1 MKANQTQQD
10 ALLALAA
17 LDLEISRT
25 RREISALQNPD
36 RHAEQVQQQRAL
48 ASALVDARNEVDRL
62 ELELRRA
69 NQDLELVEQRI
80 VKDKAALAAS
90 SSSKDA
96 VGLEHE
102 LSTLARRKGEL
113 EEASLVIMEQLEL
126 AKDSYE
132 QVLQSKRDL
141 DTSVQQLAEADE
153 QALIKLKSGL
163 QLHDSRRTQLQ
174 QQVGDEIFAAYQR
187 RAAKGIAAG
196 RLESRTCS
204 ACQFTLDAIAFDK
217 ISSLANDELAN
228 CPDCDALLVR

>member
-36 RHAEQVQQQRAL
+36 RHTEQVQQQRAL
-48 ASALVDARNEVDRL
+48 ASALIDARNETDRL
-62 ELELRRA
+62 ELEMKRA
-69 NQDLELVEQRI
+69 NQDLDLVEQRI
-80 VKDKAALAAS
+80 AKDEAALAAS

-102 LSTLARRKGEL
+102 LVTLARRKGEL
-113 EEASLVIMEQLEL
+113 EEATLAIMEQLEI

-132 QVLQSKRDL
+132 QILENKREL
-141 DTSVQQLAEADE
+141 DAEIQRLAEADE

-163 QLHDSRRTQLQ
+163 QLHDTKRGQLQ
-174 QQVGDEIFAAYQR
+174 QQVGDEIFAAYQK
-187 RAAKGIAAG
+187 RASRGIAAG
-196 RLESRTCS
+196 KLENRTCS
-204 ACQFTLDAIAFDK
+204 ACQFSLDAIAFDK
-217 ISSLANDELAN
+217 ISNLANDELAN

>member
-1 MKANQTQQD
+1 MKASQSQQD

-25 RREISALQNPD
+25 KREISALQNPD

-48 ASALVDARNEVDRL
+48 ASSLIDARNEVDRL
-62 ELELRRA
+62 ELELARA
-69 NQDLELVEQRI
+69 NQDLDLVEQRI
-80 VKDKAALAAS
+80 TKDKTALAAS

-102 LSTLARRKGEL
+102 LTTLARRKGEL
-113 EEASLVIMEQLEL
+113 EEASLAVMEQLEL

-132 QVLQSKRDL
+132 QVLICKREL
-141 DTSVQQLAEADE
+141 DASIQQLAEADE

-163 QLHDSRRTQLQ
+163 QLHDTRRTQLQ
-174 QQVGDEIFAAYQR
+174 QQVGEEIFAAYQR

-196 RLESRTCS
+196 RLESRACS

-217 ISSLANDELAN
+217 ISSLANDELTN

>member
-1 MKANQTQQD
+1 VKASQSQQD

-25 RREISALQNPD
+25 KREISALQNPD

-48 ASALVDARNEVDRL
+48 ASSLIDARNEVDRL
-62 ELELRRA
+62 ELELARA
-69 NQDLELVEQRI
+69 NQDLDLVEQRI
-80 VKDKAALAAS
+80 TKDKTALAAS

-102 LSTLARRKGEL
+102 LTTLARRKGEL
-113 EEASLVIMEQLEL
+113 EEASLAVMEQLEL

-132 QVLQSKRDL
+132 QVLICKREL
-141 DTSVQQLAEADE
+141 DASIQQLAEADE

-163 QLHDSRRTQLQ
+163 QLHDTRRTQLQ
-174 QQVGDEIFAAYQR
+174 QQVGEEIFAAYQR

-196 RLESRTCS
+196 RLESRACS

-217 ISSLANDELAN
+217 ISSLANDELTN